1 MQLEDLVEAWAK
13 EHFKYVEFSF
23 KGGFHLKVR
32 KVDDGLK
39 ILHRVVKITPTLD
52 DNTITLNCNNL
63 GYVGHGGNH
72 VRTAYDIRDPECFLK
87 MYNYLTS
94 IGINLKAQDDGRLS
108 SVE

>member
-32 KVDDGLK
+32 KYGEVDGVK
-39 ILHRVVKITPTLD
+39 ILHRVVKITPTLEN
-52 DNTITLNCNNL
+52 NTITLDCDNR

-72 VRTAYDIRDPECFLK
+72 VKTTYDIRDPECFLK

-94 IGINLKAQDDGRLS
+94 TGINKNDS
-108 SVE
+108 

>member
-13 EHFKYVEFSF
+13 EHFKHVEFSF

-32 KVDDGLK
+32 KIGEHHVHDGLK
-39 ILHRVVKITPTLD
+39 ILHRVVKITPTLE
-52 DNTITLNCNNL
+52 DNTITLDCDNR
-63 GYVGHGGNH
+63 GYAGHGGNH

-94 IGINLKAQDDGRLS
+94 IGINLKNAS
-108 SVE
+108 